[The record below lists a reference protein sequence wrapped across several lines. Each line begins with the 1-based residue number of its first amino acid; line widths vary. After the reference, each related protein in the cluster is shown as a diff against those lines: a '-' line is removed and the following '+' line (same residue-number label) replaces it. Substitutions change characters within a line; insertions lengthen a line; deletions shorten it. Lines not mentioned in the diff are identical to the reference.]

1 MGWGR
6 AWALAAW
13 VMGAPAWAGGNLTQ
27 HVAAPVTLTPSAR
40 LGSAGFD
47 GPMFVEA
54 QRLPVDRQV
63 TRGQGLLLGYK
74 LRSERAELLFRA
86 GYRHGLPL
94 AEAPVFED
102 RSLLLTSGGSI
113 AVSAGTVTWLQ
124 LDLDGF
130 REIAG
135 SRIVRLEAVP
145 GLRFRF
151 GRELPW
157 EAGVG
162 VLAALRPAADSAGFG
177 FERFAGVLQMCGR
190 F

>member
-1 MGWGR
+1 MGSAR
-6 AWALAAW
+6 ALALAGL
-13 VMGAPAWAGGNLTQ
+13 VVATPAWAVGE
-27 HVAAPVTLTPSAR
+27 VTERVETPPRLVPSAR
-40 LGSAGFD
+40 LGVAGVD

-54 QRLPVDRQV
+54 QELPVDRVV

-86 GYRHGLPL
+86 GYRYGLPL
-94 AEAPVFED
+94 ADAPVYED
-102 RSLLLTSGGSI
+102 RALLLTSGGSI
-113 AVSAGTVTWLQ
+113 AVSAGTVAWVQ
-124 LDLDGF
+124 FDLDGF

-135 SRIVRLEAVP
+135 SRIIRLEAVP

-162 VLAALRPAADSAGFG
+162 VLAALRPPADSGGFG
-177 FERFAGVLQMCGR
+177 IERFAGVLQMCGR